1 MGKMEGNS
9 PEHSRTRLYSIKL
22 HGDDIF
28 KALSQRAS
36 CRNGWERGQILN
48 LMLGW
53 ALPNCATLNKF
64 VNFSLPVSSP
74 VNGSNDCFFFFLA
87 CRHVVP
93 IKGLHSVNQA
103 LKAEPRLV
111 YMPYNGL
118 LNVFFKRKW
127 KLNHKMCMIPSA
139 H

>member
-1 MGKMEGNS
+1 M
-9 PEHSRTRLYSIKL
+9 
-22 HGDDIF
+22 
-28 KALSQRAS
+28 
-36 CRNGWERGQILN
+36 
-48 LMLGW
+48 
-53 ALPNCATLNKF
+53 
-64 VNFSLPVSSP
+64 
-74 VNGSNDCFFFFLA
+74 
-87 CRHVVP
+87 P

-127 KLNHKMCMIPSA
+127 KLNHKMCMIPST

>member
-36 CRNGWERGQILN
+36 CRNAWERGQILN

-74 VNGSNDCFFFFLA
+74 VNGSNDCFFFFSLWA
-87 CRHVVP
+87 CCA
-93 IKGLHSVNQA
+93 N
-103 LKAEPRLV
+103 
-111 YMPYNGL
+111 
-118 LNVFFKRKW
+118 
-127 KLNHKMCMIPSA
+127 
-139 H
+139 